1 MTITLKE
8 MEINNHIIIL
18 RAEDNHFETWLLTK
32 YGQKLERKTYGT
44 KQSAQNRFNHL
55 RKSLER

>member
-8 MEINNHIIIL
+8 MEINNHIILL

-32 YGQKLERKTYGT
+32 YGQKLEKKVYGT
-44 KQSAQNRFNHL
+44 KKQAMNRFNHL
-55 RKSLER
+55 RKSLEG